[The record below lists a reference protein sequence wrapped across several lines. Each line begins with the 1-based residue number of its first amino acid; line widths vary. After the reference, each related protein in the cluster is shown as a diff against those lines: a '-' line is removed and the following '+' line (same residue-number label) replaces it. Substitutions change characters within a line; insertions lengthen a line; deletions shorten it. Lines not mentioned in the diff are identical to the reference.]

1 MNLAGEFNRGT
12 MGLIMKHPALKLI
25 VLATLWALSAR
36 PVLAELP
43 KRDLMVEL
51 RQVEDAGGVTV
62 STSSREPMLTPQQIR
77 VRNGAK
83 ASLRLGQSLPMQW
96 VQAAVAQSASLAASG
111 ATASSSGGGVVTAV
125 TWMDAGQSL
134 TVQPRWPGGKQ
145 AVTVEIEVQ
154 AATVGERVG
163 SELPTQSRS
172 QMATTVSAPLGQWVT
187 IATTGRS
194 AQRGDYGSEAT
205 AESRRLMQLRVLAP

>member
-1 MNLAGEFNRGT
+1 MNLAGEFNRET
-12 MGLIMKHPALKLI
+12 IGLIMKHTALKLI
-25 VLATLWALSAR
+25 ILTTLWALSTL

-51 RQVEDAGGVTV
+51 RQVEDTGGVTV
-62 STSSREPMLTPQQIR
+62 STPSREPTLAPQQIR

-96 VQAAVAQSASLAASG
+96 VQSAVAQSASLAASG
-111 ATASSSGGGVVTAV
+111 ATASSSGGGVVNAV

-145 AVTVEIEVQ
+145 AVMVEIEVQ
-154 AATVGERVG
+154 AAMVGERVG
-163 SELPTQSRS
+163 ADLPTQSRS
-172 QMATTVSAPLGQWVT
+172 QLATTVSAPLGQWVT

-194 AQRGDYGSEAT
+194 AQPGDYSSEAM

>member
-1 MNLAGEFNRGT
+1 MNWAGEFNRET
-12 MGLIMKHPALKLI
+12 IGLIMKHTALKLI
-25 VLATLWALSAR
+25 ILATLWALSTL

-43 KRDLMVEL
+43 KCDLMVEL
-51 RQVEDAGGVTV
+51 RQVEDTGGVTV
-62 STSSREPMLTPQQIR
+62 STPSREPTLAPQQIR

-96 VQAAVAQSASLAASG
+96 VQSAVAQSASLAASG
-111 ATASSSGGGVVTAV
+111 ATASSSGGGVVNAV

-145 AVTVEIEVQ
+145 AVMVVIEVQ

-163 SELPTQSRS
+163 ADLPTQSNS
-172 QMATTVSAPLGQWVT
+172 QLATTVSAPLGQWVT

-194 AQRGDYGSEAT
+194 AQRGDYSSEAA

>member
-1 MNLAGEFNRGT
+1 
-12 MGLIMKHPALKLI
+12 MKHPALKLI
-25 VLATLWALSAR
+25 VLATLWALAAL

-43 KRDLMVEL
+43 PRDLTLEL
-51 RQVEDAGGVTV
+51 RQIEDTGGVTV
-62 STSSREPMLTPQQIR
+62 STQSREPTLAPQQIR

-96 VQAAVAQSASLAASG
+96 VQSAVAQSASLAASG
-111 ATASSSGGGVVTAV
+111 ATASSSGGGVVNAV

-145 AVTVEIEVQ
+145 AVMVEIEVQ
-154 AATVGERVG
+154 VATVGDRVG
-163 SELPTQSRS
+163 SELPIQSRS

-187 IATTGRS
+187 LATTGRN
-194 AQRGDYGSEAT
+194 AQRGDYSSEAT
-205 AESRRLMQLRVLAP
+205 AEPRRLLQLRVLAP

>member
-1 MNLAGEFNRGT
+1 MNLAGEFNRET
-12 MGLIMKHPALKLI
+12 IGLIMKHTALKLI
-25 VLATLWALSAR
+25 ILTTLWALSAL

-43 KRDLMVEL
+43 KRDLVVEL
-51 RQVEDAGGVTV
+51 RQVEDTGGATV
-62 STSSREPMLTPQQIR
+62 STLSRELTLAPQQIR

-83 ASLRLGQSLPMQW
+83 ASLRLRQSLPMQW
-96 VQAAVAQSASLAASG
+96 VQSAVAQSASLAASG
-111 ATASSSGGGVVTAV
+111 ATASSSAGGVVNAV

-145 AVTVEIEVQ
+145 AVMVEIEVQ

-163 SELPTQSRS
+163 SDLPTQSRS
-172 QMATTVSAPLGQWVT
+172 QLATTVSAPLGQWVT

-194 AQRGDYGSEAT
+194 AQPGDYSSEAM